1 MGSGHCDLGDR
12 TERLGGNPLNRCKLA
27 RIFALMP
34 KAIPLL
40 DAGRFLQGDDAARTA
55 FAQDLRDAFSRYGF
69 VTLEG
74 HGLDAD
80 LIQQTYQSAASFFGL
95 PVEQKMASQIPGVGG
110 NFGYTPFGQEHA
122 KDEARADLKE
132 FYHFAQTH
140 YTQPDC
146 AAVPEFT
153 KGGQKLY
160 ADLEALAIELLK
172 AVAMGLDLPEDHFT
186 EQVKGGNSILR
197 VLHYPPAPDA
207 PADAPRAGSHEDINL
222 ITLLVG
228 SSADGLEVL
237 DMDGD
242 WIPVRAHSQHLTVN
256 VGDMLQNFT
265 GGVLRSTT
273 HRVVLP
279 EGEGRSKSRFSLPF
293 FLHPQGSM
301 PLDPVM
307 GDREAHPCWTAEAF
321 LNHRLKEIGLS

>member
-1 MGSGHCDLGDR
+1 MSK
-12 TERLGGNPLNRCKLA
+12 E
-27 RIFALMP
+27 
-34 KAIPLL
+34 IPLL
-40 DAGRFLQGDDAARTA
+40 DARQFLSGTPEERADFAR
-55 FAQDLRDAFSRYGF
+55 DLRDAFSRYGF

-74 HGLDAD
+74 HGLDAE
-80 LIQQTYQSAASFFGL
+80 LISSAYQSAQSFFSL
-95 PVEQKMASQIPGVGG
+95 PVEDKMACLVPGVGG

-132 FYHFAQTH
+132 FFHFAQAH
-140 YTQPDC
+140 YEQPTC
-146 AAVPEFT
+146 SGVPEFT
-153 KGGQKLY
+153 EQGRALY
-160 ADLEALAIELLK
+160 SRLEELAIELLK
-172 AVAMGLDLPEDHFT
+172 AVALGLDLAEDHFT
-186 EQVKGGNSILR
+186 EQVRGGNSILR

-237 DMDGD
+237 DLDGD
-242 WIPVRAHSQHLTVN
+242 WIPVRAHSEHLTVN

-279 EGEGRSKSRFSLPF
+279 EGQGRTTSRFSLPF
-293 FLHPQGSM
+293 FLHPKGTM
-301 PLDPVM
+301 ALDPIM
-307 GDREAHPCWTAEAF
+307 GDRDAHPCWTAEAF

>member
-1 MGSGHCDLGDR
+1 MS
-12 TERLGGNPLNRCKLA
+12 
-27 RIFALMP
+27 

-40 DAGRFLQGDDAARTA
+40 DAGHFLHGSVDERAA
-55 FAQDLRDAFSRYGF
+55 FAQELRDAFSKYGF

-80 LIQQTYQSAASFFGL
+80 LIQRTYQAAASFFDL
-95 PVEQKMASQIPGVGG
+95 PIEDKLACQIPGVGG

-122 KDEARADLKE
+122 KDEPRADLKE

-146 AAVPEFT
+146 NAVPAFT
-153 KGGQKLY
+153 AGGKQLY
-160 ADLEALAIELLK
+160 AALEALAIELLK
-172 AVAMGLDLPEDHFT
+172 AVALGLNLPEDHFT

-279 EGEGRSKSRFSLPF
+279 EGEGRTRSRFSLPF
-293 FLHPQGSM
+293 FLHPKGSM
-301 PLDPVM
+301 PLDPIM
-307 GDREAHPCWTAEAF
+307 GDHDAHPCWTAADF

>member
-1 MGSGHCDLGDR
+1 MLLAWLTSILQKGTPLRSWRSQG
-12 TERLGGNPLNRCKLA
+12 RLQKLC
-27 RIFALMP
+27 R
-34 KAIPLL
+34 
-40 DAGRFLQGDDAARTA
+40 DAGHTPEVLGAGKDLPLDQACAREMQLCRLQG
-55 FAQDLRDAFSRYGF
+55 Q
-69 VTLEG
+69 
-74 HGLDAD
+74 H
-80 LIQQTYQSAASFFGL
+80 
-95 PVEQKMASQIPGVGG
+95 
-110 NFGYTPFGQEHA
+110 
-122 KDEARADLKE
+122 
-132 FYHFAQTH
+132 
-140 YTQPDC
+140 
-146 AAVPEFT
+146 
-153 KGGQKLY
+153 KLVIS
-160 ADLEALAIELLK
+160 LGET

>member
-1 MGSGHCDLGDR
+1 
-12 TERLGGNPLNRCKLA
+12 
-27 RIFALMP
+27 MP

-40 DAGRFLQGDDAARTA
+40 DARRFLHGTAEERGA
-55 FAQDLRDAFSRYGF
+55 FAADLRDAFSRYGF

-74 HGLDAD
+74 HGLNAD
-80 LIQQTYQSAASFFGL
+80 SVSRTYQAAESFFAL
-95 PVEQKMASQIPGVGG
+95 PLEEKLACQIPGVGG

-122 KDEARADLKE
+122 KDQARADLKE
-132 FYHFAQTH
+132 FYHFAQAH
-140 YTQPDC
+140 YSQPECDS
-146 AAVPEFT
+146 VPAFT
-153 KGGQKLY
+153 EGGRDLY
-160 ADLEALAIELLK
+160 AALEALAIELLK
-172 AVAMGLDLPEDHFT
+172 AVAMGLELPEDHFT
-186 EQVKGGNSILR
+186 EQVRGGNSILR

-228 SSADGLEVL
+228 SSADGLQVL
-237 DMDGD
+237 DREGD
-242 WIPVRAHSQHLTVN
+242 WIPVQAHGEHLTVN

-279 EGEGRSKSRFSLPF
+279 EGEGRARSRFSLPF

-301 PLDPVM
+301 PLDPIM
-307 GDREAHPCWTAEAF
+307 GDRDAHPCWTAEAF